1 MDLGQVYTYLN
12 ANNNVLKAIGGVF
25 AVVLFLNGYIQHLLV
40 NTCIFGYLIFCTMKF
55 LKNVDN
61 LENCDQMIE
70 LLKYWTC
77 FSVLITVEY
86 FFSLV
91 FGGLLMTFLYSA
103 LKVVGLVLLLQ
114 DNQLLIMIYDI
125 VLCPIYN
132 KYEQQMQQLFTVL
145 EDRANNF
152 REVTDNK
159 ETDFSLYNYV
169 MPYFIALST
178 FGNPSKKT
186 E

>member
-1 MDLGQVYTYLN
+1 MDLGQIYTYLN
-12 ANNNVLKAIGGVF
+12 ANNNLLKGIGSVL

-61 LENCDQMIE
+61 LENCEQMIE

-91 FGGLLMTFLYSA
+91 FGGLIMTFLYSA

-132 KYEQQMQQLFTVL
+132 KNEQQMQQLFTVL
-145 EDRANNF
+145 ENKANNF

-159 ETDFSLYNYV
+159 ETDFSLYSYV
-169 MPYFIALST
+169 MPYVNIVYSYVS
-178 FGNPSKKT
+178 NNKKH